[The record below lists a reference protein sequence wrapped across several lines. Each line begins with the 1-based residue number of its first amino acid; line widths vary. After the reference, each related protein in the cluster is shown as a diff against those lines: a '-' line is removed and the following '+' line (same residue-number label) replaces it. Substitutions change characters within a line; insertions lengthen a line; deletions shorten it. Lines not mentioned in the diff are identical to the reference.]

1 MTLSNSIMYDIR
13 LKKLA
18 ENIVNYGVRCQ
29 KGEKVLV
36 EAIGI
41 DYQFVNLV
49 IDAVY
54 DAGGIPF
61 IRILDRRVLREL
73 INNGNDEAFKFFA
86 KHVGDLMQDVDCYI
100 AIGGGDNT
108 LEMSDVENEKMQ
120 AYSRLFSKPVHSDI
134 RVKQK
139 KWLVMRYP
147 TGAMAQQAGM
157 STEAFENYFF
167 EVCGLDY
174 QKMEKQVKPLM
185 ELINRTDKVHIKAKD
200 TDLTFS
206 VKGIGSVA
214 CVGHRNLPDGE
225 VYTAPV
231 KNSVNGYITYNAP
244 SLRNGVKFEN
254 VRLEFV
260 DGKIVKATSN
270 YTDLCNKIFDTDEG
284 ARYVGEFSFGLN
296 PYIHTP
302 SGETL
307 FDEKI
312 SGSIHFTPGDSY
324 TLADNGNHSAVHWDL
339 VQIQTPEYGGG
350 EIWFD
355 DVLVRKDG
363 RFVLEELFG
372 LNPEN
377 LK

>member
-1 MTLSNSIMYDIR
+1 MYDLR

-18 ENIVNYGVRCQ
+18 DNIVNYGVRCQ

-49 IDAVY
+49 VDAVY
-54 DAGGIPF
+54 NAGGIPF

-108 LEMSDVENEKMQ
+108 FEMSDVAPEKMQ
-120 AYSRLFSKPVHSDI
+120 AYSRLFSKPVHSEI

-157 STEAFENYFF
+157 STEAFEDYYF

-296 PYIHTP
+296 PYINTP

-324 TLADNGNHSAVHWDL
+324 ALADNGNHSAVHWDL

-355 DVLVRKDG
+355 DVLIRKDG